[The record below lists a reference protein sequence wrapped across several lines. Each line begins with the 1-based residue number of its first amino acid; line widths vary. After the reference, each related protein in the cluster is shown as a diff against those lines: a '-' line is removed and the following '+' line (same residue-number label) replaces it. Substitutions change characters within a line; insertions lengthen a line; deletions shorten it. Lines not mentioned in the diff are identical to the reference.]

1 MLRPKG
7 RLVVEIR
14 APYVGET
21 PLSFSEKTVAI
32 VKGIKPM
39 PFAGVDMAVQG
50 RKYSHGSKR
59 VIALKSGRFVR
70 VGVLTEGQPWF
81 TSFFLANARELSPL
95 PMRYHGGQLP

>member
-1 MLRPKG
+1 MTTDIRPPF
-7 RLVVEIR
+7 RD
-14 APYVGET
+14 ET

-32 VKGIKPM
+32 VKGIKPT

-81 TSFFLANARELSPL
+81 TSTFLANARELSPL